1 MDSLKLKVASLRKLV
16 EDEEINQKT
25 EKLSRSVKATS
36 SSKARAD
43 SKNDAIM
50 PVTVSFD
57 QDNRNSKVE
66 LEELKRYIASEEE
79 QKTLLYA

>member
-1 MDSLKLKVASLRKLV
+1 MKLKVASLWKV
-16 EDEEINQKT
+16 IDEEEVNQKT

-36 SSKARAD
+36 SSKVRAD
-43 SKNDAIM
+43 KKTDAIM

-57 QDNRNSKVE
+57 QNHHNSRVE